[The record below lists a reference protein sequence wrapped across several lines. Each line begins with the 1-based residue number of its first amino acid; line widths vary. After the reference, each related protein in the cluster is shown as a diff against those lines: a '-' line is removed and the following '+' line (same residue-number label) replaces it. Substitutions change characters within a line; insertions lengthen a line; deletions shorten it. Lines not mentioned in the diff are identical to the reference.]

1 MAEGAAGDAAAVGS
15 AGRPMARR
23 SERRLQALLAVLRLL
38 QRVVKYAPQ
47 RVRSLVSYK
56 TPVILRK
63 ALALPS
69 APVQYYALKLYKCM
83 GRLLGRKWKAANT
96 HVLTGIFM
104 RLPPKL
110 EPDFLSSEAQTP
122 GAPLPLPRSRPAVR
136 GVLGV
141 MARRPG
147 RGCGGIGPAP
157 SRSNRLLQPDLLRRR
172 HTLQRR
178 RRRRRVAIG
187 ALRGDGSRRNAAR
200 GTQAGGARARR
211 ELPSGSRNLASRDV
225 APRALSELPS
235 AFA

>member
-1 MAEGAAGDAAAVGS
+1 
-15 AGRPMARR
+15 MARR

-178 RRRRRVAIG
+178 RRVAIG